1 MCVQIEDSPQLKSPI
16 CFVFSTVHI
25 FNPLFEHCLLSGQKG
40 VSTVNV
46 K

>member
-25 FNPLFEHCLLSGQKG
+25 FNPLFEHCYSQVKKVWALSM
-40 VSTVNV
+40 
-46 K
+46 